1 MLRTAWRLNPGD
13 FWVNHELGE
22 VYQIENHYIRPED
35 AIRFGSAAVAIRPRS
50 FAAHLTLG
58 VALKDARKLEE
69 ADNEFRSALALRP
82 GFAFGHN
89 NLGNILAEQGKFEES
104 LEEFRAASRID
115 PGYASPHD
123 GLGNALR
130 GLGRIAEAI
139 AEHRAALR
147 LKPDSPLFHANLAS
161 GLRSHGELDEA
172 IVESRAALR
181 LMPNMIEAQYNLG
194 LTLRARGD
202 LTEAV
207 AELRRALDL
216 ARKHPA
222 IAQDIERVLV
232 ATERQ
237 ASAAAR
243 LPAILA
249 GKAAPVDAREMLGFA
264 QVCYDKGLH
273 ASSARFWADAFLA
286 EPKLA
291 DDRESHLRYNAACSA
306 ALAGCG
312 HGKDEPPPDD
322 ACRIRWR
329 RQALEWL
336 DADLKAW
343 TKAMESGSPRARQPI
358 LKMLQHWKADPDL
371 TGLRDPGAISTITE
385 EEQKACHALWAR
397 VDALL
402 ARTRQGGSP

>member
-1 MLRTAWRLNPGD
+1 MRGSSRKPTTNSA
-13 FWVNHELGE
+13 
-22 VYQIENHYIRPED
+22 RPWQ
-35 AIRFGSAAVAIRPRS
+35 
-50 FAAHLTLG
+50 
-58 VALKDARKLEE
+58 
-69 ADNEFRSALALRP
+69 LRP

-291 DDRESHLRYNAACSA
+291 DDMESHLRYNAACSA

-322 ACRIRWR
+322 ACRTRWR

-371 TGLRDPGAISTITE
+371 AGLRDPGAISTIPE

-397 VDALL
+397 VNALL